1 MIHIL
6 IVEDHPVYCKGLID
20 VLSSIDDIN
29 IAGISNTLEDANIKL
44 KTVCVDIILTDI
56 DLPDGNG
63 FELLEQYDTDKFHF
77 IVLSIHNSISY
88 IQKAFRLGAKSYLSK
103 IADQEVIKFAI
114 QEAYNG
120 RKFIPNDITDIYIN
134 SIKNEDNINN
144 SHKIKPKLT
153 AREIEILKE
162 ILNELSSK
170 EISNTLGIS
179 IHTVEAHKK
188 NLFRKFK
195 VRGITGLVKAAITND
210 VIDVA

>member
-1 MIHIL
+1 MMHVL

-20 VLSSIDDIN
+20 ALSPSQEIQIV
-29 IAGISNTLEDANIKL
+29 GICNSLEVAKIKL
-44 KTVCVDIILTDI
+44 NSVHVDIVLTDI
-56 DLPDGNG
+56 DLTDGDC
-63 FELLEQYDTDKFHF
+63 FQLLEEFDTDTIHF
-77 IVLSIHNSISY
+77 ILLSIHNSISY
-88 IQKAFRLGAKSYLSK
+88 IQKAFSLGAKSYLSK
-103 IADQEVIKFAI
+103 IADQDVIKYAI

-120 RKFIPNDITDIYIN
+120 RKFIPNDITNIYIN
-134 SIKNEDNINN
+134 SIKNEDSKKN
-144 SHKIKPKLT
+144 SHKIQPKLT

-179 IHTVEAHKK
+179 IHTVESHKK

-210 VIDVA
+210 VINVV